1 MSTPDDQQTYTLARG
16 ASTVSALTQVSSH
29 PAAVRIADCVGLP
42 LGCVRAIGRAMARLT
57 LVLLG
62 FWPCYGI
69 RRSGLHGQS
78 PAQWASGA
86 VLVVSNH
93 VSWLDILVSASPLCL
108 GSLFPSLNLSAAGG
122 Y

>member
-1 MSTPDDQQTYTLARG
+1 
-16 ASTVSALTQVSSH
+16 
-29 PAAVRIADCVGLP
+29 
-42 LGCVRAIGRAMARLT
+42 MARLT

-62 FWPCYGI
+62 FWPCCGI
-69 RRSGLHGQS
+69 RRSGLDGQS

-108 GSLFPSLNLSAAGG
+108 GSLFPSLNLSTAGG